1 MLPCSSL
8 KTKGQRWQFELV
20 LPRSFNYGSA
30 SGTAFWSPVT
40 YEEGRF
46 FFNKLAIKCVYVN
59 VKKKTKKKHYNYV
72 FKTKEV
78 RWNKMTRTGSKQDAR
93 RNCSWCG
100 VKSSIWPFSW
110 LSPLAFPS
118 SYMACFWN
126 WSWIAYYEV
135 ICWISGFTYLWRVP
149 VRRDFLNVLSEGLLP
164 LQREPLWH

>member
-59 VKKKTKKKHYNYV
+59 VKKTKKKPTTITSLRR
-72 FKTKEV
+72 KKWGETKWV
-78 RWNKMTRTGSKQDAR
+78 GRAPSKMHVVIVL
-93 RNCSWCG
+93 G
-100 VKSSIWPFSW
+100 VVWKAAFGHFLGFHHWLFLLLTWP
-110 LSPLAFPS
+110 A
-118 SYMACFWN
+118 
-126 WSWIAYYEV
+126 
-135 ICWISGFTYLWRVP
+135 
-149 VRRDFLNVLSEGLLP
+149 SEIEAGLLIMR
-164 LQREPLWH
+164 LFAESLGSRIFGECLWEEIS